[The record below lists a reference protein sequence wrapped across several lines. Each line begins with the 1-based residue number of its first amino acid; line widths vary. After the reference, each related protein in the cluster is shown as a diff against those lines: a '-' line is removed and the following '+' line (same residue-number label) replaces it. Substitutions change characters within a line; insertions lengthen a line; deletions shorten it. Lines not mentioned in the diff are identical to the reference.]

1 MAAEYFV
8 GFDSGSIETNETRIF
23 ARWAGAGPPVVLL
36 HGFPETHLMWREVA
50 PILAREFFV
59 VCADLRGYGFS
70 ACPASDA
77 AHEAYTKRAMA
88 RDIVDLMEAF
98 GHTRFAVIGH
108 DRGGRVAYRL
118 ALDHPQRCTAL
129 AVLDVLPT
137 GEAWDR
143 ADARFALGYWPWSLL
158 AQDEPLPELAL
169 QRLAAEVV
177 DAALDGWGSSPS
189 AFAAD
194 VRDAYVQA
202 LKDPARAH
210 AICEEYRAAASRDRE
225 HDAIDRKAARRIECP
240 LTVLWGARGAL
251 HQWYGDAGGPLGI
264 WGQWATHLTGRSF
277 DAGHFFPEESPQ
289 EVAQVLIDG
298 LKISDPAPL

>member
-1 MAAEYFV
+1 MTSEHFA
-8 GFDSGSIETNETRIF
+8 GFDSGMLETSETRIF

-59 VCADLRGYGFS
+59 VCADLRGYGAS
-70 ACPASDA
+70 ACPPSDA
-77 AHEAYTKRAMA
+77 THEAYAKRAMA
-88 RDIVDLMEAF
+88 RDIVELMGAF
-98 GHTRFAVIGH
+98 GHARFAVIGH

-118 ALDHPQRCTAL
+118 ALDHARACAAL

-137 GEAWDR
+137 AEAWDR

-177 DAALDGWGSSPS
+177 DAALSGWGSSP
-189 AFAAD
+189 AVFPAD
-194 VRDAYVQA
+194 VRQAYVEA
-202 LKDPARAH
+202 LQDPAHAH

-225 HDAIDRKAARRIECP
+225 HDASDREAARRIECP

-251 HQWYGDAGGPLGI
+251 QQWYGDVGGPLGI
-264 WGQWATHLTGRSF
+264 WSRWATDVTGRGF
-277 DAGHFFPEESPQ
+277 DAGHFFPEEAAH
-289 EVAQVLIDG
+289 EVAQALLHG
-298 LKISDPAPL
+298 LARARW